1 MKQNKKNRLTIRL
14 DDNELNQVNLN
25 ASISGLNKSSYI
37 RYVLLNTKPPTH
49 KFDKTM
55 VIQVA
60 KIGNNLNQIAKHA
73 NTHKTIDGIVL
84 KQIIDVN
91 KKLDDLIRWR

>member
-1 MKQNKKNRLTIRL
+1 MKHRKFSHKVSVRLSNSEKEKL
-14 DDNELNQVNLN
+14 ELN
-25 ASISGLNKSSYI
+25 ASLAGLKISAYI
-37 RYVLLNTKPPTH
+37 RHIMSNAKPPTH

-55 VIQVA
+55 VIKVA
-60 KIGNNLNQIAKHA
+60 KIGNNLNQIAKHT

-91 KKLDDLIRWR
+91 KKLDDLIR

>member
-1 MKQNKKNRLTIRL
+1 
-14 DDNELNQVNLN
+14 
-25 ASISGLNKSSYI
+25 
-37 RYVLLNTKPPTH
+37 
-49 KFDKTM
+49 M

-60 KIGNNLNQIAKHA
+60 KIGNNLNQIAKYA

-91 KKLDDLIRWR
+91 KKLYDLVQ